1 GMYGDTPA
9 LAGRSAGLKTVI
21 INQNRVGNDA
31 YLITKRNGAKT
42 VEELKGEKVGVTK
55 GTYLHRYL
63 LGRLEKAGIAKDVKL
78 VQVSTADSKAALERG
93 DIAAYPFSIA
103 IGLELIA
110 QGYPAID
117 QAKNHKELVGSGVT
131 VITEDFLK
139 KNPRFAEKWEK
150 VRLKALEDI
159 KANPD
164 AFYKF
169 ASKAS
174 GYSEEIS
181 KQAYP
186 IDLFTKEAFPTEGL
200 QLLNSTKQ
208 FLADQKL
215 LKTNFEIKEWQ
226 SPSS

>member
-1 GMYGDTPA
+1 
-9 LAGRSAGLKTVI
+9 
-21 INQNRVGNDA
+21 
-31 YLITKRNGAKT
+31 
-42 VEELKGEKVGVTK
+42 
-55 GTYLHRYL
+55 
-63 LGRLEKAGIAKDVKL
+63 
-78 VQVSTADSKAALERG
+78 
-93 DIAAYPFSIA
+93 
-103 IGLELIA
+103 LELIA

-139 KNPRFAEKWEK
+139 KNPKFAEKWEK
-150 VRLKALEDI
+150 VRLKALADI

-186 IDLFTKEAFPTEGL
+186 VELFSNEAFFAEGL

-215 LKTNFEIKEWQ
+215 LKNNFEIKEWQ
-226 SPSS
+226 WPSS